1 MTYLVTLGQV
11 GIKVIF
17 ARKNYF
23 YPDLPKGYQ
32 ISQLDDPIVG
42 KGSVEIKLGDK
53 SKIIGVTRAHLEEDA
68 GKSIHDLYSNNSAID
83 LNRAGTCLLEIVSE
97 PDLSSAEEAVEYL
110 KKIHSIVTFLG
121 ISDGDM
127 SQGSMRCD
135 ANVSVKKP
143 NDQELGTRTELKN
156 INSFKFVEKAIIFE
170 IDRQIKELEKG
181 KEIIQET
188 RLYDSKKNL
197 TRSMRSKE
205 EANDYRY
212 FPEPDLIPI
221 KISKDQINDVR
232 KNLPE
237 LPEIMKER
245 FMNSYEL
252 SDDNAELVTINK
264 ETASFFE
271 EVLSYKV
278 SPKNAVNWIT
288 GDLFA
293 LLNKNDTNIS
303 ESKVNPKHIA
313 EIIQNIEDQKI
324 SGPSA
329 KKLLEI
335 VWSEGG
341 EIQELIQ
348 KEGLEQIS
356 NDDEI
361 EKILDEV
368 ISENQKQFEQLKS
381 GKDRLQGFFV
391 GQVMKKTS
399 GSASP
404 QVVNKLLKDKLSK

>member
-1 MTYLVTLGQV
+1 
-11 GIKVIF
+11 
-17 ARKNYF
+17 
-23 YPDLPKGYQ
+23 
-32 ISQLDDPIVG
+32 
-42 KGSVEIKLGDK
+42 
-53 SKIIGVTRAHLEEDA
+53 
-68 GKSIHDLYSNNSAID
+68 
-83 LNRAGTCLLEIVSE
+83 
-97 PDLSSAEEAVEYL
+97 
-110 KKIHSIVTFLG
+110 
-121 ISDGDM
+121 M
-127 SQGSMRCD
+127 SQGSLRCD

-143 NDQELGTRTELKN
+143 DDQELGTRTELKN
-156 INSFKFVEKAIIFE
+156 INSFKFVEKAVIFE
-170 IDRQIKELEKG
+170 IDRQIKELEMG
-181 KEIIQET
+181 GEIIQET

-221 KISKDQINDVR
+221 QISKDQINDIR

-237 LPEIMKER
+237 LPEMMKER
-245 FMNSYEL
+245 FIKSYALTDE
-252 SDDNAELVTINK
+252 NAELVTINK

-271 EVLSYKV
+271 DVLSYEV

-293 LLNKNDTNIS
+293 LLNKNETDIS
-303 ESKVNPKHIA
+303 ESKVSPKHIA
-313 EIIQNIEDQKI
+313 EIIQNIENQNI

-329 KKLLEI
+329 KKLIEI
-335 VWSEGG
+335 LWSDGG
-341 EIQELIQ
+341 EVQELIQ

-356 NDDEI
+356 NDSEI
-361 EKILDEV
+361 ERILDEV
-368 ISENQKQFEQLKS
+368 ISENQKQYEQLKE

-404 QVVNKLLKDKLSK
+404 QVVNKLLKEKLSR

>member
-1 MTYLVTLGQV
+1 M
-11 GIKVIF
+11 
-17 ARKNYF
+17 
-23 YPDLPKGYQ
+23 
-32 ISQLDDPIVG
+32 
-42 KGSVEIKLGDK
+42 
-53 SKIIGVTRAHLEEDA
+53 
-68 GKSIHDLYSNNSAID
+68 
-83 LNRAGTCLLEIVSE
+83 
-97 PDLSSAEEAVEYL
+97 
-110 KKIHSIVTFLG
+110 
-121 ISDGDM
+121 
-127 SQGSMRCD
+127 
-135 ANVSVKKP
+135 
-143 NDQELGTRTELKN
+143 
-156 INSFKFVEKAIIFE
+156 
-170 IDRQIKELEKG
+170 
-181 KEIIQET
+181 
-188 RLYDSKKNL
+188 
-197 TRSMRSKE
+197 
-205 EANDYRY
+205 
-212 FPEPDLIPI
+212 
-221 KISKDQINDVR
+221 
-232 KNLPE
+232 
-237 LPEIMKER
+237 
-245 FMNSYEL
+245 
-252 SDDNAELVTINK
+252 TINK

-278 SPKNAVNWIT
+278 SPKNTVYWIT

-361 EKILDEV
+361 EKFLDEV